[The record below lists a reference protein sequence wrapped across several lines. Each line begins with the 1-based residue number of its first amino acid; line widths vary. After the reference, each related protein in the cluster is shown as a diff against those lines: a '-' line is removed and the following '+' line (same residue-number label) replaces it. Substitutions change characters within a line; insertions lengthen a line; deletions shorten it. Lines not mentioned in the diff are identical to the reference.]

1 MGQLLNEIIH
11 WSGWAGAGWAWPGWI
26 ALGALATVA
35 AVVVALLAGFGK
47 IGARARLDVFI
58 DPGSP
63 GKIRIRSVIGPAEVV
78 TQAIKG
84 PISGSFAGY
93 YCRLRIANQGTA
105 AADGVEVQ
113 MLELRKRDASN
124 AMVIDPVFLPL
135 DLRWSFDQ
143 EQGPRLLPGMH
154 RFCDLVH
161 VDDPEATGKLTLVF
175 HSSMYPAF
183 PNELRVGEWP
193 TLKPPGDYE
202 LDIGVGG
209 VNAKTVR
216 RTISIRFSETW
227 YDDEAEMFSK
237 GLVVHRK

>member
-1 MGQLLNEIIH
+1 MG
-11 WSGWAGAGWAWPGWI
+11 
-26 ALGALATVA
+26 

-58 DPGSP
+58 DPGPP
-63 GKIRIRSVIGPAEVV
+63 GKIRIRSVMGPA
-78 TQAIKG
+78 
-84 PISGSFAGY
+84 SFAGY
-93 YCRLRIANQGTA
+93 YCRLRVANDGSA
-105 AADGVEVQ
+105 VADGVEVQ
-113 MLELRKRDASN
+113 MLELRRRDASN

-143 EQGPRLLPGMH
+143 EQRPTLLPGVH

-161 VDDPEATGKLTLVF
+161 VDDPAATDGRLLLVF
-175 HSSMYPAF
+175 HSSMYPAR

-202 LDIGVGG
+202 LDIGVAG

-227 YDDEAEMFSK
+227 YDDEAEMFTK